1 MAFLKYSLA
10 IEFPELDSQA
20 KCGKQI
26 EKINNKNYCEFD
38 SCYSINRQQKNSLA
52 NFLVFL
58 AVVAHEFIK
67 PTDFERIS
75 IVRNSDGC

>member
-1 MAFLKYSLA
+1 MASLKYSFA

-38 SCYSINRQQKNSLA
+38 SCYSINRQQK
-52 NFLVFL
+52 
-58 AVVAHEFIK
+58 K
-67 PTDFERIS
+67 
-75 IVRNSDGC
+75 IVLLTSSCFSQW